1 MTTKNGGRPANYT
14 REQVRFA
21 LERLFAPAG
30 RVPTD
35 LLQVPVGE
43 ILPILTTVFGISPTV
58 RPEPLQAVIDD
69 LFAEFVERQRKDDR
83 ARLPLRQLQKMSE
96 LNTALDNALIDIFTA
111 ENDALARAEFES
123 LRRADA
129 EKDCMKQKLDDAEAE
144 IAAARAETIKT
155 SEALRMREVEL
166 ASAAAE
172 ITSLNARLAHL
183 DGRIATYVHLD
194 TLLMSAKGV

>member
-1 MTTKNGGRPANYT
+1 MTTKKGGRPANYT

-35 LLQVPVGE
+35 LMQVPIGE
-43 ILPILTTVFGISPTV
+43 VLPILATVFGISPTV

-83 ARLPLRQLQKMSE
+83 ARLSPRQREKMSE
-96 LNTALDNALIDIFTA
+96 LNTALDNALIDIFTS

-129 EKDCMKQKLDDAEAE
+129 EKDRLKQKLDDAEAE
-144 IAAARAETIKT
+144 LAAARAETIKT
-155 SEALRMREVEL
+155 SEALRTREAEL

-172 ITSLNARLAHL
+172 IASLKARLAHL
-183 DGRIATYVHLD
+183 DGRIATYAHLEG
-194 TLLMSAKGV
+194 LLISAKSP